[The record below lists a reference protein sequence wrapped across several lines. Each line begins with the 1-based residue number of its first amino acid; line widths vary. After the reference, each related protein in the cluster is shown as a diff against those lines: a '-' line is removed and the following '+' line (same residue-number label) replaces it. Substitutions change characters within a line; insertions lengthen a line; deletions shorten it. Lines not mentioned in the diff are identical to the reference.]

1 MEVKMSDRLED
12 LIKEVEALLGKSEEE
27 KPEQTNQSEQNVA
40 YQQTNYEAEE
50 QNEED
55 YQQAYQ
61 KLYWENWKNLGR
73 SVFIG
78 RYSSVPNIA
87 KYLPFI
93 EQRAEL
99 KFQTDVAQSKVK
111 DSYDKYLEEAFRE
124 VREELGA
131 ISKDYVDISK
141 TFVLQE
147 NMSKQMVEK
156 PYTIKDYRNDY
167 KKMLEYATY
176 RDVAEIVYKDG
187 SERGR
192 YGEPKLRL
200 GERIDEINI

>member
-1 MEVKMSDRLED
+1 MMSDRLED
-12 LIKEVEALLGKSEEE
+12 LIKEVEALLGKSEENSSE
-27 KPEQTNQSEQNVA
+27 QESQPEQGVA
-40 YQQTNYEAEE
+40 NQQTSYEVDE
-50 QNEED
+50 QAQND
-55 YQQAYQ
+55 YQQMYQ
-61 KLYWENWKNLGR
+61 QLYWENWKNLGR

-78 RYSSVPNIA
+78 KYATLPNIG

-93 EQRAEL
+93 EQRAEQ
-99 KFQTDVAQSKVK
+99 KFQIDLAQGKVK

-147 NMSKQMVEK
+147 NLAKQATEK

-176 RDVAEIVYKDG
+176 KDVADIVYKDG

-200 GERIDEINI
+200 GETIDEINI

>member
-1 MEVKMSDRLED
+1 MMSDRLED
-12 LIKEVEALLGKSEEE
+12 LIKEVEALLGKSEENSF
-27 KPEQTNQSEQNVA
+27 EQESQSEQNVA
-40 YQQTNYEAEE
+40 NQQTSYEVDEQE
-50 QNEED
+50 QND
-55 YQQAYQ
+55 YQQVYQ
-61 KLYWENWKNLGR
+61 QLYWENWKNLGR

-78 RYSSVPNIA
+78 KYATLPNIG

-93 EQRAEL
+93 EQRAEQ
-99 KFQTDVAQSKVK
+99 KFQIDLSQGKVK

-124 VREELGA
+124 VREELGV

-147 NMSKQMVEK
+147 NLAKQATEK

-176 RDVAEIVYKDG
+176 KDVADIVYKDG

-200 GERIDEINI
+200 GETIDEINI

>member
-1 MEVKMSDRLED
+1 MSDRLED
-12 LIKEVEALLGKSEEE
+12 LIKEVEALLGKSEENSS
-27 KPEQTNQSEQNVA
+27 EQESQSEQNVDN
-40 YQQTNYEAEE
+40 QPQEQNYETEE
-50 QNEED
+50 RDD

-61 KLYWENWKNLGR
+61 QLYWENWKNLGR

-78 RYSSVPNIA
+78 KYATLPNIG

-93 EQRAEL
+93 EQRAEQ
-99 KFQTDVAQSKVK
+99 KFQIDRAQGRVK

-141 TFVLQE
+141 SFILQE
-147 NMSKQMVEK
+147 NLAKQIAEK

-176 RDVAEIVYKDG
+176 KGVADIVYKDG

-200 GERIDEINI
+200 GETINEINI

>member
-1 MEVKMSDRLED
+1 MSDRLED

-27 KPEQTNQSEQNVA
+27 NFSEQAYQSEQNVDHQQTSYETEGQEQDD
-40 YQQTNYEAEE
+40 YQQT
-50 QNEED
+50 
-55 YQQAYQ
+55 YQ

-78 RYSSVPNIA
+78 KYSSVPNIA

-99 KFQTDVAQSKVK
+99 KFQIDVAQGKVK

-141 TFVLQE
+141 TFVIQE
-147 NMSKQMVEK
+147 NMSKQMAEK

>member
-1 MEVKMSDRLED
+1 MSDRLED
-12 LIKEVEALLGKSEEE
+12 LIKEVEALLGKNEEESSSEEA
-27 KPEQTNQSEQNVA
+27 NQSEQNVA
-40 YQQTNYEAEE
+40 YQQTDYETNE
-50 QNEED
+50 QEQDD
-55 YQQAYQ
+55 YQQTYQ

-78 RYSSVPNIA
+78 KYSGVPNIA

-99 KFQTDVAQSKVK
+99 KFQTDVAQGKVK
-111 DSYDKYLEEAFRE
+111 DSYDKYLEEAFKE
-124 VREELGA
+124 IREELGA

-141 TFVLQE
+141 TFILQE
-147 NMSKQMVEK
+147 SLSKQMAEK

-176 RDVAEIVYKDG
+176 KDVAEIVYKDG

-200 GERIDEINI
+200 GENLNEINI

>member
-1 MEVKMSDRLED
+1 MSDRLED

-27 KPEQTNQSEQNVA
+27 NASEQTNQSEQSVD
-40 YQQTNYEAEE
+40 YPQTSYETNE
-50 QNEED
+50 QEQDE

-78 RYSSVPNIA
+78 KYSGVPNIA

-99 KFQTDVAQSKVK
+99 KFQTDLAQGKVK
-111 DSYDKYLEEAFRE
+111 DSYDKYMEEAFRE
-124 VREELGA
+124 VQEELKA

-141 TFVLQE
+141 TFILQE
-147 NMSKQMVEK
+147 SMSKQMAEK
-156 PYTIKDYRNDY
+156 PYTIRDYRNDY
-167 KKMLEYATY
+167 KKMLEYVTY
-176 RDVAEIVYKDG
+176 KDVAEIVYKDG
-187 SERGR
+187 SEKGR
-192 YGEPKLRL
+192 YGEPRIKI

>member
-1 MEVKMSDRLED
+1 MSDRLED
-12 LIKEVEALLGKSEEE
+12 LIKEVEALLGKSEGNSS
-27 KPEQTNQSEQNVA
+27 EQESQPEQNVD
-40 YQQTNYEAEE
+40 YQQTSDE
-50 QNEED
+50 QEQTD

-61 KLYWENWKNLGR
+61 QLYWENWKNLGR

-78 RYSSVPNIA
+78 KYATLPNIG

-93 EQRAEL
+93 EQRAEQ
-99 KFQTDVAQSKVK
+99 KFQIDLAQSKVK

-147 NMSKQMVEK
+147 NLAKQTTEK

-176 RDVAEIVYKDG
+176 RDVADIVYKDG

-200 GERIDEINI
+200 GETIDEINI

>member
-1 MEVKMSDRLED
+1 MSDRLED
-12 LIKEVEALLGKSEEE
+12 LIKELEALLGKSEEE
-27 KPEQTNQSEQNVA
+27 NSSEQASQSEQDVA
-40 YQQTNYEAEE
+40 YQQGYEADE
-50 QNEED
+50 QEQDD

-61 KLYWENWKNLGR
+61 KMYWENWKNLGR

-78 RYSSVPNIA
+78 RYATVPNIS

-99 KFQTDVAQSKVK
+99 KFQTDVAQGKVK

-147 NMSKQMVEK
+147 TMSKQMAEK

-176 RDVAEIVYKDG
+176 KDVAEIFYKDG

-192 YGEPKLRL
+192 YGEPKLKL
-200 GERIDEINI
+200 GENLNEINI

>member
-1 MEVKMSDRLED
+1 MSDRLED

-27 KPEQTNQSEQNVA
+27 NFSEQASQSEQNVA
-40 YQQTNYEAEE
+40 YQQASYEADE
-50 QNEED
+50 QEQDD

-61 KLYWENWKNLGR
+61 KMYWENWKNLGR

-78 RYSSVPNIA
+78 RYATVPNIS

-99 KFQTDVAQSKVK
+99 KFQTDVAQGKVK

-141 TFVLQE
+141 TFILQE
-147 NMSKQMVEK
+147 NLAKQVAEK

-176 RDVAEIVYKDG
+176 KDVAEIVYKDG
-187 SERGR
+187 SEKGR

-200 GERIDEINI
+200 GETIDEINV

>member
-1 MEVKMSDRLED
+1 MSDRLED

-27 KPEQTNQSEQNVA
+27 SSSEQANQPEQNVD
-40 YQQTNYEAEE
+40 YQQTNYETEE
-50 QNEED
+50 QKQED

-61 KLYWENWKNLGR
+61 TLYWENLKNLGR

-78 RYSSVPNIA
+78 KYSSVPNIA

-99 KFQTDVAQSKVK
+99 KFQTDVAQGKVK
-111 DSYDKYLEEAFRE
+111 DSYDKYLEEAFKE

-141 TFVLQE
+141 TFILQE
-147 NMSKQMVEK
+147 NLSKQVAEK

-200 GERIDEINI
+200 GERVDEINI

>member
-1 MEVKMSDRLED
+1 MSDRLED
-12 LIKEVEALLGKSEEE
+12 LIREVEALLGKNSEEA
-27 KPEQTNQSEQNVA
+27 PSEQTDQTEQSA
-40 YQQTNYEAEE
+40 ISQQTDSGTDE
-50 QNEED
+50 QEGDE

-61 KLYWENWKNLGR
+61 RLYWENWKNLGR

-78 RYSSVPNIA
+78 KYATVPNIG

-93 EQRAEL
+93 EQRAEQ
-99 KFQTDVAQSKVK
+99 KFQIDLAQGKVK
-111 DSYDKYLEEAFRE
+111 DSYDKYLEEAFKE

-141 TFVLQE
+141 TFILQE
-147 NMSKQMVEK
+147 TMSKQMAEK

-167 KKMLEYATY
+167 KKMLEYSTY
-176 RDVAEIVYKDG
+176 KGIAEIVYKDG
-187 SERGR
+187 SEKGR

-200 GERIDEINI
+200 GETIEEINI

>member
-1 MEVKMSDRLED
+1 MSDRLED

-27 KPEQTNQSEQNVA
+27 NFFEQAYQSEQNVDHQQTSYEIEGQEQDD
-40 YQQTNYEAEE
+40 YQQT
-50 QNEED
+50 
-55 YQQAYQ
+55 YQ

-78 RYSSVPNIA
+78 KYSSVPNIA

-99 KFQTDVAQSKVK
+99 KFQIDVAQGKVK

-141 TFVLQE
+141 TFVIQE
-147 NMSKQMVEK
+147 NMSKQMAEK

>member
-1 MEVKMSDRLED
+1 MSDRLED

-27 KPEQTNQSEQNVA
+27 NFSEQAYQSEQNVDHQQTSYEIEGQEQDD
-40 YQQTNYEAEE
+40 YQQT
-50 QNEED
+50 
-55 YQQAYQ
+55 YQ

-78 RYSSVPNIA
+78 KYSSVPNIA

-99 KFQTDVAQSKVK
+99 KFQIDVAQGKVK

-141 TFVLQE
+141 TFVIQE
-147 NMSKQMVEK
+147 NMSKQMAEK

>member
-1 MEVKMSDRLED
+1 MMSDRLED
-12 LIKEVEALLGKSEEE
+12 LIKEVEALLGKSEGNSS
-27 KPEQTNQSEQNVA
+27 EQESQPEQNVD
-40 YQQTNYEAEE
+40 YQQTSDE
-50 QNEED
+50 QEQTD

-61 KLYWENWKNLGR
+61 QLYWENWKNLGR

-78 RYSSVPNIA
+78 KYATLPNIG

-93 EQRAEL
+93 EQRAEQ
-99 KFQTDVAQSKVK
+99 KFQIDLAQSKVK

-147 NMSKQMVEK
+147 NLAKQTTEK

-176 RDVAEIVYKDG
+176 RDVADIVYKDG

-200 GERIDEINI
+200 GETIDEINI

>member
-1 MEVKMSDRLED
+1 MSDRLED

-27 KPEQTNQSEQNVA
+27 RSEQTNQSEQNTT
-40 YQQTNYEAEE
+40 YQQQTDYKTDE
-50 QNEED
+50 QEKD
-55 YQQAYQ
+55 DYKQASYQQ
-61 KLYWENWKNLGR
+61 LYWENWKNLGR

-78 RYSSVPNIA
+78 KYASLPNIG

-93 EQRAEL
+93 EQRAEQ
-99 KFQTDVAQSKVK
+99 KFQIDLAQNRVR

-141 TFVLQE
+141 TFILQE
-147 NMSKQMVEK
+147 NLAKQVSEK

-176 RDVAEIVYKDG
+176 KDVAEIVYKDG
-187 SERGR
+187 SEKGR
-192 YGEPKLRL
+192 YGEPKLKL
-200 GERIDEINI
+200 GETIDEINV

>member
-1 MEVKMSDRLED
+1 MSDRLED
-12 LIKEVEALLGKSEEE
+12 LIREVEALLGKSEEE
-27 KPEQTNQSEQNVA
+27 NSEQTNRSEQDVA
-40 YQQTNYEAEE
+40 YQQQTNYETNE
-50 QNEED
+50 QEQDD

-78 RYSSVPNIA
+78 RYASLPNIG

-93 EQRAEL
+93 EQRAEQ
-99 KFQTDVAQSKVK
+99 KFQIDLTQGKVK

-141 TFVLQE
+141 SFILQE
-147 NMSKQMVEK
+147 ALSKQVAEK

-176 RDVAEIVYKDG
+176 KGVAEIVYKDG
-187 SERGR
+187 SEKGR
-192 YGEPKLRL
+192 YGEPKLKL
-200 GERIDEINI
+200 GETIDEINV